1 MSEHRPDP
9 EAEPD
14 PVDVVPAVTV
24 DDELVAAF
32 ERLIPQLSTSSL
44 PPTGAELTD
53 IVENPATVLFLARVD
68 GAIVGSLT
76 LAFYRI
82 PTGLKAWIED
92 VVVDDA
98 VRGRGVGAALNQ
110 AALAEAR
117 RRGSKDVSLTSRP
130 VARGSEPPLPS
141 SRVRRP
147 RDEHVP
153 LHVLIRVG
161 LVGGERQRAS
171 RSSAAWRTCQ
181 SRSSRARASAAST
194 SSPSNGAS
202 ARTARRRTAGLSPVA
217 ARIAGRPRSSPI
229 APSAATAA
237 SRTERV
243 VGRSGEGDQP
253 LEDGRAVRLVL
264 AARPCR
270 HLDDGRVVVVQRADE
285 VDVGMVRGHL
295 GSAPPDGA
303 VGVGERPREHV
314 VVEDAD
320 ALQGAQRRCPHG
332 RVVAVQSTPSRGGIA
347 PVAGDGDVAPG
358 GRGGHCL
365 SRSVMVVTS
374 QARPN
379 AVTVASTTPITIA
392 RPEPATT
399 AQIRRKMLGRL

>member
-1 MSEHRPDP
+1 M
-9 EAEPD
+9 
-14 PVDVVPAVTV
+14 TV

-153 LHVLIRVG
+153 LHVLIRVRTG
-161 LVGGERQRAS
+161 RGQRALEVFG
-171 RSSAAWRTCQ
+171 RLADLPVAVLEGTAA
-181 SRSSRARASAAST
+181 
-194 SSPSNGAS
+194 
-202 ARTARRRTAGLSPVA
+202 ARRRLRRRRTGRAPGPPAGARPVCRRWPRGSPRTA
-217 ARIAGRPRSSPI
+217 RSSPI

-237 SRTERV
+237 SRTSASSADPARAISRSRTGARFDSCSPHDHAATSTTVGSSSCSAPTRSTSGWCAAISAARRRTARSGSASDRV
-243 VGRSGEGDQP
+243 RARRRRGRRCAPGRSAP
-253 LEDGRAVRLVL
+253 LP
-264 AARPCR
+264 ARS
-270 HLDDGRVVVVQRADE
+270 G
-285 VDVGMVRGHL
+285 
-295 GSAPPDGA
+295 
-303 VGVGERPREHV
+303 
-314 VVEDAD
+314 
-320 ALQGAQRRCPHG
+320 RRCPVHAEPW
-332 RVVAVQSTPSRGGIA
+332 RRR
-347 PVAGDGDVAPG
+347 PG
-358 GRGGHCL
+358 GRRRRP
-365 SRSVMVVTS
+365 SRRVGE
-374 QARPN
+374 
-379 AVTVASTTPITIA
+379 AVTV
-392 RPEPATT
+392 
-399 AQIRRKMLGRL
+399 